1 MELIKDIF
9 NNEWVINIGTGLL
22 VYIITTIISKIILN
36 KATNKEKQVD
46 NANKEIIRILKL
58 YVVEKN
64 MLNGDTKLDKLLA
77 EANRQI
83 GELNAYSLLI
93 PNVDLYI
100 KMHVKIEAN
109 KSSRIEGTRT
119 TVEEDLLDVSD
130 INPEKRDDWEEV
142 QNYVKSTNYGV
153 ERIREGFPVCTRLIR
168 EIHKI
173 LMNGVRGEHKTPGE
187 FRTSQNWI
195 GGSMPSTAVYV
206 PPPHTEVAECLTD
219 FEKFINNEE
228 IDTPDLIKIAILH
241 YQFES
246 IHPFLDGNGR
256 IGRLLVPLYIQSK
269 GMLVKSCLYIS
280 DYIERNKDTY
290 YDMLTRVRTHN
301 DMISWIK
308 FFLQAVIETS
318 KTAKEKFRKVVEL
331 TMEMDKVIMDLPVKP
346 ENAKKVIDV
355 LYNEPVINRKK
366 LMEITNMKASTLK
379 DTVNALLERNI
390 ILEIT
395 GYSRNQV
402 FAFQNYIDLFLT

>member
-1 MELIKDIF
+1 MKLEEYKSGEYVKMNDYKAFIP
-9 NNEWVINIGTGLL
+9 
-22 VYIITTIISKIILN
+22 SKIN
-36 KATNKEKQVD
+36 YNWGWD
-46 NANKEIIRILKL
+46 
-58 YVVEKN
+58 
-64 MLNGDTKLDKLLA
+64 DTKLDKLLA

-119 TVEEDLLDVSD
+119 TVEEDLLDVTD

-142 QNYVKSTNYGV
+142 QNYVKATNYGV
-153 ERIREGFPVCTRLIR
+153 ERIKDGFPVCTRLIR
-168 EIHKI
+168 ELHKI
-173 LMNGVRGEHKTPGE
+173 LMQGVRGEHKTPGE

-195 GGSMPSTAVYV
+195 GGSMPSNAVYV
-206 PPPHTEVAECLTD
+206 PPPHTEIAECLTD

-256 IGRLLVPLYIQSK
+256 IGRLLIPLYIQSK
-269 GMLVKSCLYIS
+269 GMLDKSCLYIS

-301 DMISWIK
+301 DMIDWIK
-308 FFLQAVIETS
+308 FFLEAVIETS
-318 KTAKEKFRKVVEL
+318 KTAKEKFRSVVEL
-331 TMEMDKVIMDLPVKP
+331 TMEMDKIIVNLPVKSD
-346 ENAKKVIDV
+346 NVKKVIDV

-366 LMEITNMKASTLK
+366 LCDITKIKEGTIKNII
-379 DTVNALLERNI
+379 NCLLENNI
-390 ILEIT
+390 IVETT
-395 GYSRNQV
+395 GYSRNQI
-402 FAFQNYIDLFLT
+402 FTFQKYTDLFLK

>member
-1 MELIKDIF
+1 MKLEEYKSGEYIKMNDYKAFIP
-9 NNEWVINIGTGLL
+9 
-22 VYIITTIISKIILN
+22 SKIN
-36 KATNKEKQVD
+36 YNWGWD
-46 NANKEIIRILKL
+46 
-58 YVVEKN
+58 
-64 MLNGDTKLDKLLA
+64 DTKLDKLLA

-119 TVEEDLLDVSD
+119 TVEEDLLDIID

-142 QNYVKSTNYGV
+142 QNYVKAINYGV
-153 ERIREGFPVCTRLIR
+153 KRISEGFPVCNRLIR

-173 LMNGVRGEHKTPGE
+173 LMTGVSGEHKAPGE
-187 FRTSQNWI
+187 FRISQNWI

-206 PPPHTEVAECLTD
+206 PPPYTEISECLSD
-219 FEKFINNEE
+219 FEKFINNEK

-256 IGRLLVPLYIQSK
+256 IGRLIVPLYIQSK
-269 GMLVKSCLYIS
+269 GMLQKSCLYIS

-290 YDMLTRVRTHN
+290 YDMLTRVRTRN
-301 DMISWIK
+301 DMIGWIK
-308 FFLQAVIETS
+308 FFLEAVIETS
-318 KTAKEKFRKVVEL
+318 KIAKEKFRRVVKL
-331 TMEMDKVIMDLPVKP
+331 TMEMDKIVFELSVRSD
-346 ENAKKVIDV
+346 NAKKVIDA

-366 LMEITNMKASTLK
+366 LCELTNIKESTIK
-379 DTVNALLERNI
+379 NI
-390 ILEIT
+390 INCFLDNNIIVETT
-395 GYSRNQV
+395 GYSRNQI
-402 FAFQNYIDLFLT
+402 FTFKKYTDLFLK

>member
-1 MELIKDIF
+1 MKLEEYQSGEYVKLNDYKAFIP
-9 NNEWVINIGTGLL
+9 
-22 VYIITTIISKIILN
+22 SKIN
-36 KATNKEKQVD
+36 YNWGWD
-46 NANKEIIRILKL
+46 
-58 YVVEKN
+58 
-64 MLNGDTKLDKLLA
+64 DTKLDKLLA

-130 INPEKRDDWEEV
+130 ISPEKRDDWVEV
-142 QNYVKSTNYGV
+142 QNYVKATNYGV

-168 EIHKI
+168 EIHSV
-173 LMNGVRGEHKTPGE
+173 LMQGVRGERKTPGE

-206 PPPHTEVAECLTD
+206 PPPHTEVLECLSD

-228 IDTPDLIKIAILH
+228 SDTPDLVKIAILH

-269 GMLVKSCLYIS
+269 GMLEKSCLYIS

-290 YDMLTRVRTHN
+290 YDLLTRVRTHN

-308 FFLQAVIETS
+308 FFLEAIIETS

-331 TMEMDKVIMDLPVKP
+331 TMEMDRLIMDLPVKP
-346 ENAKKVIDV
+346 ENAKKVIDL
-355 LYNEPVINRKK
+355 LYDEPILTRNK
-366 LMEITNMKASTLK
+366 MSEITGIKLTTINGI
-379 DTVNALLERNI
+379 VNALLDKKI
-390 ILEIT
+390 IVETT
-395 GYSRNQV
+395 GYSRNQI
-402 FAFQNYIDLFLT
+402 FAFEKYINLFLK

>member
-1 MELIKDIF
+1 MKLEEYKSGKYVKMNDYKAFIP
-9 NNEWVINIGTGLL
+9 
-22 VYIITTIISKIILN
+22 SKIN
-36 KATNKEKQVD
+36 YNWGWD
-46 NANKEIIRILKL
+46 
-58 YVVEKN
+58 
-64 MLNGDTKLDKLLA
+64 DTKLDKLLA

-109 KSSRIEGTRT
+109 KSSRIEGTKT

-142 QNYVKSTNYGV
+142 QNYVKATNYGV
-153 ERIREGFPVCTRLIR
+153 ARIKEGFPVCTRLIR
-168 EIHKI
+168 EIHEI
-173 LMNGVRGEHKTPGE
+173 LMQGVRGEHKTPGE
-187 FRTSQNWI
+187 FRISQNWI

-206 PPPHTEVAECLTD
+206 PPPHTEIAECLSD

-228 IDTPDLIKIAILH
+228 IDTPDLVKIAILH

-256 IGRLLVPLYIQSK
+256 IGRLLIPLYIQSK
-269 GMLVKSCLYIS
+269 GMLEKSCLYIS

-301 DMISWIK
+301 DMIGWIK
-308 FFLQAVIETS
+308 FFLEAVIETS

-331 TMEMDKVIMDLPVKP
+331 TVEMDKIIVNLPVKSD
-346 ENAKKVIDV
+346 NAKKVINV
-355 LYNEPVINRKK
+355 LYNEPIINRKK
-366 LMEITNMKASTLK
+366 LCNITKIKEGTIKNII
-379 DTVNALLERNI
+379 NCLLENDI
-390 ILEIT
+390 IVETT
-395 GYSRNQV
+395 GYSRNQI
-402 FAFQNYIDLFLT
+402 FTFQKYTDLFLK

>member
-1 MELIKDIF
+1 MKLEEYKSGEYVKMDDYKAFIP
-9 NNEWVINIGTGLL
+9 
-22 VYIITTIISKIILN
+22 SKIN
-36 KATNKEKQVD
+36 FNWGWD
-46 NANKEIIRILKL
+46 
-58 YVVEKN
+58 
-64 MLNGDTKLDKLLA
+64 DTKLDKLLA

-119 TVEEDLLDVSD
+119 TVEEDLLDVTD

-142 QNYVKSTNYGV
+142 QNYVKATNYGI
-153 ERIREGFPVCTRLIR
+153 ERIRDGFPVCTRLIR
-168 EIHKI
+168 EIHEI
-173 LMNGVRGEHKTPGE
+173 LMQGVRGEYKTPGE
-187 FRTSQNWI
+187 FRVSQNWI

-206 PPPHTEVAECLTD
+206 PPPHTEVTECLSD

-256 IGRLLVPLYIQSK
+256 IGRLLIPLYIQSK
-269 GMLVKSCLYIS
+269 GMLEKSCLYIS

-290 YDMLTRVRTHN
+290 YDMLTRVRTNN
-301 DMISWIK
+301 DMIGWIK
-308 FFLQAVIETS
+308 FFLEAVIETS
-318 KTAKEKFRKVVEL
+318 KTAKEKFRNVVEL
-331 TMEMDKVIMDLPVKP
+331 TMEMDKLIMELPVKP
-346 ENAKKVIDV
+346 ENAKKVIDL
-355 LYNEPVINRKK
+355 LYDEPVLTRNK
-366 LMEITNMKASTLK
+366 MSEITGIKLTTINGI
-379 DTVNALLERNI
+379 VNALLDKGI
-390 ILEIT
+390 ITETT
-395 GYSRNQV
+395 GYSRNQI
-402 FAFQNYIDLFLT
+402 FAFEKYINLFLK

>member
-1 MELIKDIF
+1 MKLEDYKSGEYVKMNDYKAFIP
-9 NNEWVINIGTGLL
+9 
-22 VYIITTIISKIILN
+22 SKIN
-36 KATNKEKQVD
+36 YNWGWD
-46 NANKEIIRILKL
+46 
-58 YVVEKN
+58 
-64 MLNGDTKLDKLLA
+64 DTKLDKLLA

-119 TVEEDLLDVSD
+119 TVEEDLLDVTD

-142 QNYVKSTNYGV
+142 QNYVKATNYGV
-153 ERIREGFPVCTRLIR
+153 ERIKNGFPVCTRLIR
-168 EIHKI
+168 ELHKI
-173 LMNGVRGEHKTPGE
+173 LMQGVRGEHKTPGE

-195 GGSMPSTAVYV
+195 GGSMPSNAVYV
-206 PPPHTEVAECLTD
+206 PPPHTEIAECLTD

-256 IGRLLVPLYIQSK
+256 IGRLLIPLYIQSK
-269 GMLVKSCLYIS
+269 GMLDKSCLYIS

-301 DMISWIK
+301 DMIAWIK
-308 FFLQAVIETS
+308 FFLEAVIETS
-318 KTAKEKFRKVVEL
+318 KTAKEKFRNVVEL
-331 TMEMDKVIMDLPVKP
+331 TMEMDKIIVNLPVKSD
-346 ENAKKVIDV
+346 NVKKVIDV

-366 LMEITNMKASTLK
+366 LCDITKIKEGTIKNII
-379 DTVNALLERNI
+379 NCLLENNI
-390 ILEIT
+390 IVETT
-395 GYSRNQV
+395 GYSRNQI
-402 FAFQNYIDLFLT
+402 FTFQKYTDLFLK

>member
-1 MELIKDIF
+1 MKLEEYRSGEYVKMNDYKAFIP
-9 NNEWVINIGTGLL
+9 
-22 VYIITTIISKIILN
+22 SKIN
-36 KATNKEKQVD
+36 YNWGWD
-46 NANKEIIRILKL
+46 
-58 YVVEKN
+58 
-64 MLNGDTKLDKLLA
+64 DTKLDKLLA

-119 TVEEDLLDVSD
+119 TVEEDLLDVTD

-142 QNYVKSTNYGV
+142 QNYVKATNYGV
-153 ERIREGFPVCTRLIR
+153 ERIKNGFPVCTRLIR
-168 EIHKI
+168 ELHKI
-173 LMNGVRGEHKTPGE
+173 LMQGVRGEHKTPGE

-195 GGSMPSTAVYV
+195 GGSMPSNAVYV
-206 PPPHTEVAECLTD
+206 PPPHTEIAECLTD

-256 IGRLLVPLYIQSK
+256 IGRLLIPLYIQSK
-269 GMLVKSCLYIS
+269 GMLDKSCLYIS

-301 DMISWIK
+301 DMIAWIK
-308 FFLQAVIETS
+308 FFLEAVIETS
-318 KTAKEKFRKVVEL
+318 KTAKEKFRNVVEL
-331 TMEMDKVIMDLPVKP
+331 TMEMDKVIVNLPVKSD
-346 ENAKKVIDV
+346 NVKKVIDV

-366 LMEITNMKASTLK
+366 LCDITKIKEGTIKNII
-379 DTVNALLERNI
+379 NCLLENNI
-390 ILEIT
+390 IVETT
-395 GYSRNQV
+395 GYSRNQI
-402 FAFQNYIDLFLT
+402 FTFQKYTDLFLK

>member
-1 MELIKDIF
+1 MKLEEYKSGEYIKMNDYKAFIP
-9 NNEWVINIGTGLL
+9 
-22 VYIITTIISKIILN
+22 SKIN
-36 KATNKEKQVD
+36 YNWGWD
-46 NANKEIIRILKL
+46 
-58 YVVEKN
+58 
-64 MLNGDTKLDKLLA
+64 DTKLDKLLA

-119 TVEEDLLDVSD
+119 TVEEDLLDIID

-142 QNYVKSTNYGV
+142 QNYVKAINYGV
-153 ERIREGFPVCTRLIR
+153 KRISEGFPVCNRLIR

-173 LMNGVRGEHKTPGE
+173 LMTGVRGEHRAPGE
-187 FRTSQNWI
+187 FRISQNWI

-206 PPPHTEVAECLTD
+206 PPPYTEISECLSD
-219 FEKFINNEE
+219 FEKFINNEK

-256 IGRLLVPLYIQSK
+256 IGRLIVPLYIQSK
-269 GMLVKSCLYIS
+269 GMLQKSCLYIS

-290 YDMLTRVRTHN
+290 YDMLTRVRTRN
-301 DMISWIK
+301 DMIGWIK
-308 FFLQAVIETS
+308 FFLEAVIETS
-318 KTAKEKFRKVVEL
+318 KIAKEKFRRVVKL
-331 TMEMDKVIMDLPVKP
+331 TMEMDKIVFELSVRSD
-346 ENAKKVIDV
+346 NAKKVIDA

-366 LMEITNMKASTLK
+366 LCELTNIKESTIK
-379 DTVNALLERNI
+379 NI
-390 ILEIT
+390 INCFLDNNIIVETT
-395 GYSRNQV
+395 GYSRNQI
-402 FAFQNYIDLFLT
+402 FTFKKYTDLFLK

>member
-1 MELIKDIF
+1 MKKLEDYISGEYVK
-9 NNEWVINIGTGLL
+9 NNDYKTFIP
-22 VYIITTIISKIILN
+22 SKIN
-36 KATNKEKQVD
+36 YNWGWD
-46 NANKEIIRILKL
+46 
-58 YVVEKN
+58 
-64 MLNGDTKLDKLLA
+64 DTKLDKLLS

-100 KMHVKIEAN
+100 KMHVKVEAN

-119 TVEEDLLDVSD
+119 TVEEDLLDVKD
-130 INPEKRDDWEEV
+130 ISPEKRDDWEEV
-142 QNYVKSTNYGV
+142 QNYVKATNYGV
-153 ERIREGFPVCTRLIR
+153 LRISEGFPVCTRLIR

-173 LMNGVRGEHKTPGE
+173 LMTGVRGEHKTPGE

-206 PPPHTEVAECLTD
+206 PPPHTEVAECLSD

-228 IDTPDLIKIAILH
+228 IDTPDLIKVAILH

-269 GMLVKSCLYIS
+269 GMLEKSCLYIS

-301 DMISWIK
+301 DMIGWIK
-308 FFLQAVIETS
+308 FFLEAVIETA
-318 KTAKEKFRKVVEL
+318 KTAKDKFRSVVEL
-331 TMEMDKVIMDLPVKP
+331 TMEMDKVILDLPVKP
-346 ENAKKVIDV
+346 ENARKVIDV

-366 LMEITNMKASTLK
+366 LIEITNMKPSTLK
-379 DTVNALLERNI
+379 DTVNALLEHNI
-390 ILEIT
+390 ILETT

-402 FAFQNYIDLFLT
+402 FSFQKYIDLFLK

>member
-1 MELIKDIF
+1 MKLEEYKSGNYIKMNDYKAFIP
-9 NNEWVINIGTGLL
+9 
-22 VYIITTIISKIILN
+22 SKIN
-36 KATNKEKQVD
+36 YNWGWD
-46 NANKEIIRILKL
+46 
-58 YVVEKN
+58 
-64 MLNGDTKLDKLLA
+64 DTKLDKLLA

-119 TVEEDLLDVSD
+119 TVEEDLLDVTD

-142 QNYVKSTNYGV
+142 QNYVKATNYGV
-153 ERIREGFPVCTRLIR
+153 ERIKNGFPVCTRLIR
-168 EIHKI
+168 ELHKI
-173 LMNGVRGEHKTPGE
+173 LMQGVRGEHKTPGE

-195 GGSMPSTAVYV
+195 GGSMPSNAVYV
-206 PPPHTEVAECLTD
+206 PPPHTEIAECLTD

-256 IGRLLVPLYIQSK
+256 IGRLLIPLYIQSK
-269 GMLVKSCLYIS
+269 GMLDKSCLYIS

-301 DMISWIK
+301 DMIAWIK
-308 FFLQAVIETS
+308 FFLEAVIETS
-318 KTAKEKFRKVVEL
+318 KTAKEKFRNVVEL
-331 TMEMDKVIMDLPVKP
+331 TMEMDKVIVNLPVKSD
-346 ENAKKVIDV
+346 NVKKVIDV

-366 LMEITNMKASTLK
+366 LYDITKIKEGTIKNII
-379 DTVNALLERNI
+379 NCLLENNI
-390 ILEIT
+390 IVETT
-395 GYSRNQV
+395 GYSRNQI
-402 FAFQNYIDLFLT
+402 FTFQKYTDLFLK

>member
-1 MELIKDIF
+1 MKLEDYKSGEYVKMNDYKAFIP
-9 NNEWVINIGTGLL
+9 
-22 VYIITTIISKIILN
+22 SKIN
-36 KATNKEKQVD
+36 YNWGWD
-46 NANKEIIRILKL
+46 
-58 YVVEKN
+58 
-64 MLNGDTKLDKLLA
+64 DTKLDKLLA

-119 TVEEDLLDVSD
+119 TVEEDLLDVTD

-142 QNYVKSTNYGV
+142 QNYVKATNYGV
-153 ERIREGFPVCTRLIR
+153 ERIKEGFPVCTRLIR
-168 EIHKI
+168 ELHKI
-173 LMNGVRGEHKTPGE
+173 LMQGVRGEHKTPGE

-195 GGSMPSTAVYV
+195 GGSMPSNAVYV
-206 PPPHTEVAECLTD
+206 PPPHTEIAECLTD

-256 IGRLLVPLYIQSK
+256 IGRLLIPLYIQSK
-269 GMLVKSCLYIS
+269 GMLDKSCLYIS

-290 YDMLTRVRTHN
+290 YD
-301 DMISWIK
+301 
-308 FFLQAVIETS
+308 
-318 KTAKEKFRKVVEL
+318 KTAKEKFRNVVEL
-331 TMEMDKVIMDLPVKP
+331 TMEMDKVIVNLPVKSD
-346 ENAKKVIDV
+346 NVKKVIDV

-366 LMEITNMKASTLK
+366 LCDITKIKEGTIKNII
-379 DTVNALLERNI
+379 NCLLENNI
-390 ILEIT
+390 IVETT
-395 GYSRNQV
+395 GYSRNQI
-402 FAFQNYIDLFLT
+402 FTFQKYTDLFLK

>member
-1 MELIKDIF
+1 MKLEEYKSGKYVKMNDYKAFIP
-9 NNEWVINIGTGLL
+9 
-22 VYIITTIISKIILN
+22 SKIN
-36 KATNKEKQVD
+36 YNWGWD
-46 NANKEIIRILKL
+46 
-58 YVVEKN
+58 
-64 MLNGDTKLDKLLA
+64 DTKLDKLLA

-142 QNYVKSTNYGV
+142 QNYVKATNYGV
-153 ERIREGFPVCTRLIR
+153 ARIKEGFPVCTRLIR
-168 EIHKI
+168 EIHEI
-173 LMNGVRGEHKTPGE
+173 LMQGVRGEHKTPGE
-187 FRTSQNWI
+187 FRISQNWI

-206 PPPHTEVAECLTD
+206 PPPHTEIAECLSD

-228 IDTPDLIKIAILH
+228 IDTPDLVKIAILH

-246 IHPFLDGNGR
+246 IHPFLDGNGK
-256 IGRLLVPLYIQSK
+256 IGRLLIPLYIQSK
-269 GMLVKSCLYIS
+269 GMLEKSCLYIS

-301 DMISWIK
+301 DMIGWIK
-308 FFLQAVIETS
+308 FFLEAVIETS

-331 TMEMDKVIMDLPVKP
+331 TVEMDKIIVNLPVKSD
-346 ENAKKVIDV
+346 NAKKVINV
-355 LYNEPVINRKK
+355 LYNEPIINRKK
-366 LMEITNMKASTLK
+366 LCNITKIKEGTIKNII
-379 DTVNALLERNI
+379 NCLLENDI
-390 ILEIT
+390 IVETT
-395 GYSRNQV
+395 GYSRNQI
-402 FAFQNYIDLFLT
+402 FTFQKYTDLFLK